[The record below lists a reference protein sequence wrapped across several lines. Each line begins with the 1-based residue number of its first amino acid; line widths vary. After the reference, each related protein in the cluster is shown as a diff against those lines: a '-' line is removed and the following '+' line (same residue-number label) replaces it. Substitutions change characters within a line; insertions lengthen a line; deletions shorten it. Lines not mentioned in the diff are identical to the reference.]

1 MGKFSGKVIIVTGAA
16 RGLGRAAACLFAREG
31 ARVAAVDNRAEEL
44 RALEPELAS
53 QGKTYVADLANV
65 PEIVDTSAAVVADL
79 GGIDVLVNNAA
90 ICPRIAF
97 EDSTEADWDRLMDV
111 NAKSQ
116 YFFMQAVVPVMKAN
130 GGGRIVNVIS
140 ASGNFGAVANAS
152 IYSGT
157 KGAVIAFT
165 KSVAREV
172 AAHGITVNCFSPG
185 TMLTDQIT
193 NLPKETQQSVREMI
207 PLGRFTSPEEMA
219 VNLAWVASEDCAF
232 TTGAT
237 FDFIGG
243 SYMR

>member
-1 MGKFSGKVIIVTGAA
+1 MARFSGKVIIVTGAA
-16 RGLGRAAACLFAREG
+16 RGLGRASACLFAREG
-31 ARVAAVDNRAEEL
+31 ARVAAVDNRADEL
-44 RALEPELAS
+44 RDLEAELTD
-53 QGKTYVADLANV
+53 QGRTYVADLANV
-65 PEIVDTSAAVVADL
+65 PEIVETSSAIAADF

-90 ICPRIAF
+90 ICPRISF

-116 YFFMQAVVPVMKAN
+116 YFFMQAVVPVMKARR
-130 GGGRIVNVIS
+130 GGRIVNVIS

-172 AAHGITVNCFSPG
+172 ATYGITVNCFSPG

-193 NLPKETQQSVREMI
+193 NLPEETQQDVLGMI

-219 VNLAWVASEDCAF
+219 VSLAWVASEACAF
-232 TTGAT
+232 STGAT

-243 SYMR
+243 TYMR